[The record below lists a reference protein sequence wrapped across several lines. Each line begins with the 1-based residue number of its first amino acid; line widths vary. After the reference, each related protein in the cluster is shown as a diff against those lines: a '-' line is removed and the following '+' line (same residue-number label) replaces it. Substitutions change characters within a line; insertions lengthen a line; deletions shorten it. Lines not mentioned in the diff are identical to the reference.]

1 MFGCISFC
9 VGDKSIEINGEK
21 FSLGDITTQFLN
33 LPKDKYAA
41 MREQLE
47 LAQSKLNEYIQ
58 SKKLSDWYDANEEY
72 IKLDSM
78 ICEFPCLMLLRE
90 NTDIFT
96 EAKLL
101 TAPSDDISE
110 ETDFELTE
118 HDLEILNKIN
128 AYEDYL
134 EHPENYGGLDES
146 YITSTRTEQTFIMKT
161 PQPPIPEPP
170 PEKTMALL
178 VFPGNLAFKWKYY
191 KDYCDAY
198 AHALYDIASF
208 NTTIFNFI
216 KFFLSHLKKLDA
228 NNYVMALDDFFN
240 HPRADKFIANPMQGT
255 GLFTAN
261 DQVIMRHQPRE
272 TFEGS
277 GEYKIYQY
285 YEVESL
291 QALLKMDFYKALE
304 TGYIIRK
311 CEYCGRYFL
320 LKKGYH
326 TKYCDNPAPDN
337 PQYTCAQLG
346 YHRKGIKEL
355 QADNPKA
362 QSLRRCYLRIDKD
375 LSRGVITHK
384 EKDKLYRTAQD
395 LYYDATTQSGTTN
408 DEFEAQLASKNLYP
422 MCDVVRRTKPR
433 GRPKAE

>member
-9 VGDKSIEINGEK
+9 IGDKHIEINGKK
-21 FSLGDITTQFLN
+21 FSLGDLTTEFLN

-47 LAQSKLNEYIQ
+47 LAQNKLKEYMR
-58 SKKLSDWYDANEEY
+58 SKKLSDWYEANEEY
-72 IKLDSM
+72 IKLDAM
-78 ICEFPCLMLLRE
+78 ICEFPCLRLVRE
-90 NTDIFT
+90 ETTIFA
-96 EAKLL
+96 EAQQL
-101 TAPSDDISE
+101 TAQMSMFEDD
-110 ETDFELTE
+110 DFELSE
-118 HDLEILNKIN
+118 YDLEVLNKIT

-134 EHPENYGGLDES
+134 ENPENYGGIDKE
-146 YITSTRTEQTFIMKT
+146 YYRSTKT
-161 PQPPIPEPP
+161 DKEFYVPVEQPPIPELP
-170 PEKTMALL
+170 PEKTRALL
-178 VFPGNLAFKWKYY
+178 IFPGNLTVKFLYY
-191 KDYCDAY
+191 KEYCDAY
-198 AHALYDIASF
+198 EKALLDIESF
-208 NTTIFNFI
+208 NDTIFHFI
-216 KFFLSHLKKLDA
+216 KYFLSALIKLDA
-228 NNYVMALDDFFN
+228 NNYAGALYDFFN
-240 HPRADKFIANPMQGT
+240 HPRANKLIANPTQRNGF
-255 GLFTAN
+255 FTAN
-261 DQVIMRHQPRE
+261 DQVIIRHEPRE

-337 PQYTCAQLG
+337 PKYTCAQLG

-375 LSRGVITHK
+375 FSRGVITQE
-384 EKDKLYRTAQD
+384 EKYKLYRTAQD
-395 LYYDATTQSGTTN
+395 LYYDATVRSGTSN
-408 DEFEAQLASKNLYP
+408 EEFEDQLASKNLYP
-422 MCDVVRRTKPR
+422 MCDVVRKTKPR
-433 GRPKAE
+433 GRPKSE

>member
-9 VGDKSIEINGEK
+9 IGDKCIDINGKK
-21 FSLGDITTQFLN
+21 FSLGDLTTEFLN

-47 LAQSKLNEYIQ
+47 LAQSKANKYIK

-72 IKLDSM
+72 IKLDAM
-78 ICEFPCLMLLRE
+78 ICEFPYLRLVRE
-90 NTDIFT
+90 ETTIFA
-96 EAKLL
+96 EAQQL
-101 TAPSDDISE
+101 TAQISMFEDD
-110 ETDFELTE
+110 DFELSE
-118 HDLEILNKIN
+118 YDLEVLSKIT

-134 EHPENYGGLDES
+134 EHPENYGGTNKE
-146 YITSTRTEQTFIMKT
+146 YFTHTQTQKEFYVTT
-161 PQPPIPEPP
+161 PQPPIPELP
-170 PEKTMALL
+170 PEKTRALL
-178 VFPGNLAFKWKYY
+178 IFPGSLAVKWKYY
-191 KDYCDAY
+191 MDYCDAY
-198 AHALYDIASF
+198 AQALYDIDSF

-216 KFFLSHLKKLDA
+216 KFFLSSLRKLDA
-228 NNYVMALDDFFN
+228 NNYAMALDDFFN
-240 HPRADKFIANPMQGT
+240 HPRADKFIANPVRGT

-261 DQVIMRHQPRE
+261 DQVIIRHMPRE

-277 GEYKIYQY
+277 GEYRIYQY

-304 TGYIIRK
+304 AGYIIRK

-320 LKKGYH
+320 LKKGYK

-337 PQYTCAQLG
+337 PKYTCAQLG

-375 LSRGVITHK
+375 LSRGVITRK
-384 EKDKLYRTAQD
+384 EKEVLYRTAQD
-395 LYYDATTQSGTTN
+395 LYYDATAKSGTFN
-408 DEFEAQLASKNLYP
+408 EEFESQLASKNLYP
-422 MCDVVRRTKPR
+422 LCKVTRKTKPR
-433 GRPKAE
+433 GRPKSE

>member
-9 VGDKSIEINGEK
+9 IGDKCIEINGK
-21 FSLGDITTQFLN
+21 KLSLGDLTTEFLN

-41 MREQLE
+41 MRKQLE
-47 LAQSKLNEYIQ
+47 LAQSKAYKYIK
-58 SKKLSDWYDANEEY
+58 SKQLSDWYDANEEY
-72 IKLDSM
+72 IKLDAM
-78 ICEFPCLMLLRE
+78 ICEIPCLSLVRE
-90 NTDIFT
+90 ETDIFN
-96 EAKLL
+96 EARQL
-101 TAPSDDISE
+101 TAQISMFEDD
-110 ETDFELTE
+110 DCELTDY
-118 HDLEILNKIN
+118 DLEVLNKIT

-134 EHPENYGGLDES
+134 EHPENYGGTNKEYYRNTETDKVFCV
-146 YITSTRTEQTFIMKT
+146 TS
-161 PQPPIPEPP
+161 PQPPIPELL
-170 PEKTMALL
+170 PEKTRALL
-178 VFPGNLAFKWKYY
+178 IFPGNLVVKWKYY

-198 AHALYDIASF
+198 AQALYDIESF
-208 NTTIFNFI
+208 NNTIFNFI
-216 KFFLSHLKKLDA
+216 KFFLSSTEKMNADSYA
-228 NNYVMALDDFFN
+228 SALYDFFN
-240 HPRADKFIANPMQGT
+240 FPRADKMIANPMRGT

-261 DQVIMRHQPRE
+261 DQVIMRHMPRE
-272 TFEGS
+272 TFKGS

-291 QALLKMDFYKALE
+291 QALLKMDFYKALD

-337 PQYTCAQLG
+337 PKYTCAQLG

-375 LSRGVITHK
+375 LSRGVITRK
-384 EKDKLYRTAQD
+384 EKEKLYRTAHD
-395 LYYDATTQSGTTN
+395 LYYDATVKSGTSN
-408 DEFEAQLASKNLYP
+408 EEFEKQLESKNLYSL
-422 MCDVVRRTKPR
+422 CKVTRKAKPR
-433 GRPKAE
+433 GRPKSE

>member
-9 VGDKSIEINGEK
+9 IGDKHIEINGKK
-21 FSLGDITTQFLN
+21 FSLGDLTAEFLN

-47 LAQSKLNEYIQ
+47 LAQSKLNEYMR
-58 SKKLSDWYDANEEY
+58 SKKLSDWYEANEEY
-72 IKLDSM
+72 IKLDAM
-78 ICEFPCLMLLRE
+78 ICEFPCLELVRE
-90 NTDIFT
+90 ETDIFA
-96 EAKLL
+96 EAEQF
-101 TAPSDDISE
+101 TAQQSMF
-110 ETDFELTE
+110 ETDDCELSE
-118 HDLEILNKIN
+118 HDIEVLNKIT

-134 EHPENYGGLDES
+134 DNPNNYGGVNKEYFRNTTIDKEFCV
-146 YITSTRTEQTFIMKT
+146 TT
-161 PQPPIPEPP
+161 PQPPIPKLP
-170 PEKTMALL
+170 PEKTRALL
-178 VFPGNLAFKWKYY
+178 IYPGNIAVKWKYY

-198 AHALYDIASF
+198 ARALYDINSF

-216 KFFLSHLKKLDA
+216 KFFLSSLNKLDA
-228 NNYVMALDDFFN
+228 NNYAMALDDLFN
-240 HPRADKFIANPMQGT
+240 HPRAEKFIANPVEGS
-255 GLFTAN
+255 GYFTAN
-261 DQVIMRHQPRE
+261 DPVILRHMPRE

-337 PQYTCAQLG
+337 PKYTCAQLG

-375 LSRGVITHK
+375 FSRGVITQE
-384 EKDKLYRTAQD
+384 EKYKLYRTAQD
-395 LYYDATTQSGTTN
+395 LYYDATTRSGTSN
-408 DEFEAQLASKNLYP
+408 EEFEDLLASKNLYP
-422 MCDVVRRTKPR
+422 LCDVVRKTKPR
-433 GRPKAE
+433 GRPKSE